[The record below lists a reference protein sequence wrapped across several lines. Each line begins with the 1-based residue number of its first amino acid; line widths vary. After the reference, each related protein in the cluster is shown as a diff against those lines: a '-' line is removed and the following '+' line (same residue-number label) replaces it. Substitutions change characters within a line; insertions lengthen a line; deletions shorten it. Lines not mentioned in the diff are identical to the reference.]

1 MKEHMFSFVTRL
13 TGYEKPTYLQQENIL
28 KNVDKKTARVLDQIS
43 EPGSSN
49 WLSCLPLRKHGFVLN
64 KSEFRDSIRLRY
76 NLDLDRLP
84 SQCPCGKTF
93 DVNHSLNCHLGGYII
108 IRHNEIRDFL
118 AGLLKTVCSD
128 VEVEPQLQELEGEQF
143 TRSSTL

>member
-1 MKEHMFSFVTRL
+1 MRL
-13 TGYEKPTYLQQENIL
+13 
-28 KNVDKKTARVLDQIS
+28 
-43 EPGSSN
+43 
-49 WLSCLPLRKHGFVLN
+49 H
-64 KSEFRDSIRLRY
+64 LRY

-84 SQCPCGKTF
+84 SQCPYGKTF

-128 VEVEPQLQELEGEQF
+128 VEVEPQELEGEQF
-143 TRSSTL
+143 TRSPWLRASSRGLHTYG